1 MECETLK
8 SFQEVTERDK
18 KIIISAPIDKI
29 QKALAITIVFF
40 SFLNFLDII
49 STLYNLNYV
58 IGAFEANAVLG
69 HLISGGPLQVF
80 AAIMIKIEIVAILL
94 IIYFYNGGFNLVTR
108 IVKLGTLAGLLA
120 VIPIYVWGVILN
132 NISIMIQ

>member
-8 SFQEVTERDK
+8 SFQEVYHRDK
-18 KIIISAPIDKI
+18 KIVLSIPMDMI
-29 QKALAITIVFF
+29 QEALAITIVFF
-40 SFLNFLDII
+40 SALNFLDII

-58 IGAFEANAVLG
+58 NGAFEANAVLG

-94 IIYFYNGGFNLVTR
+94 LIYFIKGQFNLVTR
-108 IVKLGTLAGLLA
+108 IVKLGTLSGVLA

-132 NISIMIQ
+132 NISIMLE

>member
-18 KIIISAPIDKI
+18 KIILSAPIDKI

>member
-1 MECETLK
+1 MK

-18 KIIISAPIDKI
+18 KIILSAPIDKI

>member
-1 MECETLK
+1 MERETLK
-8 SFQEVTERDK
+8 SFHEVYARDK
-18 KIIISAPIDKI
+18 KIILSTPIDKI

-40 SFLNFLDII
+40 SALNILDII

-58 IGAFEANAVLG
+58 NGAFEANAVLG
-69 HLISGGPLQVF
+69 HLITGEPLQVF

-94 IIYFYNGGFNLVTR
+94 LIYFYKGGFNLVTR
-108 IVKLGTLAGLLA
+108 IVKLGTLSGVLA

-132 NISIMIQ
+132 NLSIMIQ